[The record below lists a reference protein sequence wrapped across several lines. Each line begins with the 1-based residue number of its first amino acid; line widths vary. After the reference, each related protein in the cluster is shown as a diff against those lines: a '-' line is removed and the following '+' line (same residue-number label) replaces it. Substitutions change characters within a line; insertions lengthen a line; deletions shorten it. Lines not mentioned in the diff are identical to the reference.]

1 MAMYANF
8 PLPDLQQ
15 VQPPA
20 PTEPLVIGDAE
31 IVPEACGNFQLIIKG
46 VPSGSYPSQA
56 KARDGLAIYKRMGLV
71 S

>member
-1 MAMYANF
+1 MAMYSNLV
-8 PLPDLQQ
+8 LPELQR

-20 PTEPLVIGDAE
+20 PDGPLVIGEAE
-31 IVPEACGNFQLIIKG
+31 IVPEASGNFQLIIKG
-46 VPSGSYPSQA
+46 VPSGSYPSEA